1 MFGCCCSL
9 RGALATIRPALYS
22 YWCMPHYLVFV
33 VVSSSALLTVVLQ
46 YNRVLLLC
54 GIVLC
59 RVYTRYVARI
69 QVLSTCIHLY
79 RLTPTTRILYRR
91 QNCLLRGIT
100 ATLYP
105 LVSGDIVSTC
115 IRIHRAR
122 PGYLYPATCVW
133 CRRGSSNDIVCAASV
148 CAFKR
153 RLNSFDF
160 SFSKFLYVI

>member
-1 MFGCCCSL
+1 MPRLHQICSSD
-9 RGALATIRPALYS
+9 TS
-22 YWCMPHYLVFV
+22 F
-33 VVSSSALLTVVLQ
+33 
-46 YNRVLLLC
+46 
-54 GIVLC
+54 
-59 RVYTRYVARI
+59 
-69 QVLSTCIHLY
+69 IHLHPFVSPDADY
-79 RLTPTTRILYRR
+79 M
-91 QNCLLRGIT
+91 
-100 ATLYP
+100 YP
-105 LVSGDIVSTC
+105 LSATKLSLTLHYGDIVSTC